1 VFPSHPNDNKYHL
14 QAFRHFYV
22 LAIQPNLFHSID
34 IDKKESVNVN
44 FMIEKVKDSGEFS
57 KKENVT
63 PIMLQGADKWHRAK
77 ILDEDYHNLDFC
89 FDKGTL
95 GVIPRLLYIKKK
107 FSDDINIGELR
118 LC

>member
-1 VFPSHPNDNKYHL
+1 
-14 QAFRHFYV
+14 
-22 LAIQPNLFHSID
+22 
-34 IDKKESVNVN
+34 
-44 FMIEKVKDSGEFS
+44 MIEKIKDSGEFS

-77 ILDEDYHNLDFC
+77 ILDEDYHMLDFC
-89 FDKGTL
+89 FDKGTY

-118 LC
+118 LCLFRKKYDKLIDLKDMRKIFGTHPLFSILKLYDQFIKDGNL